1 MYQIQIGGN
10 IWSKGIMARKQK
22 SKRKKRAERKAKI
35 PFGDIRKPIPRPGT
49 TMKSKKEYTRKR
61 KHKSIWE

>member
-1 MYQIQIGGN
+1 
-10 IWSKGIMARKQK
+10 MARKQK